1 MNARKL
7 IQSFGM
13 ASLIILAGASGAFGQ
28 FSIDWHTI
36 NGGGGISTGG
46 GYELHG
52 TIGQPDAS
60 RVAHTADLGDNN
72 YYALAG
78 GYWPSFN
85 VCVVDLD
92 DLQNFVIF
100 WLDSGAGI
108 PADIDNSGLVDL
120 ADFSDLSFYWL
131 GLCPENW
138 SL

>member
-1 MNARKL
+1 MKTAKL
-7 IQSFGM
+7 NQLVVIVLFV
-13 ASLIILAGASGAFGQ
+13 LATGASGALGQ
-28 FSIDWHTI
+28 LSIDWYTLD
-36 NGGGGISTGG
+36 GGGGISSGG
-46 GYELHG
+46 GFELHG

-60 RVAHTADLGDNN
+60 VQPHVFEFPDGS

-120 ADFSDLSFYWL
+120 ADFSDLNFYWL